1 VGRLFRLLEEAVVTG
16 ERDTSV
22 PSLPAIVETN
32 VRRWRA
38 DDDAW
43 RGYHRDGGR
52 IVADARVDCGLRL
65 VVPMPGCAY
74 LDIGCANGVLTRLY
88 AKQAQAATVAGVDFV
103 DMGLGSDIAFHRANL
118 DTDEALP
125 FKDASFDVV
134 TCMETLEHLHDTDH
148 VLSEIRRIL
157 RPSGYAIIA
166 VPRLD
171 AFLNIVM
178 LAVGYQPPAIE
189 CSLRVRYGS
198 PDSSPRV
205 SGHVSHF
212 TRRALVECVQA
223 NGFVLDEF
231 AQASIYTAWRFS
243 SGRTPPL
250 WQRLPMLLI
259 SKVPIK
265 QDELLARIRPVK
277 S

>member
-1 VGRLFRLLEEAVVTG
+1 LEEALVKQPA
-16 ERDTSV
+16 DSASS
-22 PSLPAIVETN
+22 PLPAIVQAN
-32 VRRWRA
+32 VKRWQA
-38 DDDAW
+38 GDDAW
-43 RGYHRDGGR
+43 RGYHREGDR
-52 IVADARVDCGLRL
+52 IVADERVERGLRL
-65 VVPMPGCAY
+65 VVPTPGGAY

-88 AKQAQAATVAGVDFV
+88 AERTCAATVTGVDFL
-103 DMGLGSDIAFHRANL
+103 DMGLGPEIVFRRANL
-118 DTDEALP
+118 DTAEPLP
-125 FKDASFDVV
+125 FDDASFDVV

-148 VLSEIRRIL
+148 ILSEIRRIL

-171 AFLNIVM
+171 SVLNMMM
-178 LAVGYQPPAIE
+178 LAVGYQPPAVE

-212 TRRALVECVQA
+212 TRRALFECVRA
-223 NGFVLDEF
+223 NGFSVDEF
-231 AQASIYTAWRFS
+231 AQASIYGAWRLS

-250 WQRLPMLLI
+250 WQRLPMSVI
-259 SKVPIK
+259 SKVPFK
-265 QDELLARIRPVK
+265 QDELVLRIRPVR